1 MFWSISHFKL
11 KIDTDSLK
19 YSQQKKKNM
28 KLGTKKSTFAN
39 NRQTI
44 VSSNRKILLRAFIIF
59 DCEIMNSVES
69 KEMCL
74 QEMFVWNGSMCNIDE
89 ILKMRSLF
97 EMML

>member
-1 MFWSISHFKL
+1 MEHISFQIKNRYRF
-11 KIDTDSLK
+11 IEIFTA
-19 YSQQKKKNM
+19 KKNM
-28 KLGTKKSTFAN
+28 KQGTKKSTFAN

-74 QEMFVWNGSMCNIDE
+74 QEIFVWNGSMCNIDE